1 MISTSKTDRIKCML
15 NKTILVF
22 VFTFIAIGKISAQKE
37 YQRESGTIQERTFWV
52 GVSEHPDPIMRHH
65 EAFMDAF
72 IKYIQNRP
80 IEIVGVFSTE
90 ATGSI
95 GNESINQNFNN
106 ETCRLETVS
115 SVTYDGRET
124 ITISIGCGALVKYEC
139 LTESF
144 SSDEAL
150 QTKMLLNVTYQD
162 ESNRTAMESVHEY
175 RKDCLTE
182 KGTATNVSQ
191 FSYQCTYISK
201 YE

>member
-1 MISTSKTDRIKCML
+1 MKHIIL
-15 NKTILVF
+15 TIGLGI
-22 VFTFIAIGKISAQKE
+22 IAIGQLYAQDVS
-37 YQRESGTIQERTFWV
+37 YWV
-52 GVSEHPDPIMRHH
+52 GQSANPDPIMRHH

-80 IEIVGVFSTE
+80 IEIVGVVSTE

-95 GNESINQNFNN
+95 GNETINQSFNN

-124 ITISIGCGALVKYEC
+124 ITISIGSGALVKYEC
-139 LTESF
+139 LTESL
-144 SSDEAL
+144 SNDEAL
-150 QTKMLLNVTYQD
+150 QTKMLLNVTYQN
-162 ESNRTAMESVHEY
+162 ESNCTAMESVHEY
-175 RKDCLTE
+175 RKDCLAE